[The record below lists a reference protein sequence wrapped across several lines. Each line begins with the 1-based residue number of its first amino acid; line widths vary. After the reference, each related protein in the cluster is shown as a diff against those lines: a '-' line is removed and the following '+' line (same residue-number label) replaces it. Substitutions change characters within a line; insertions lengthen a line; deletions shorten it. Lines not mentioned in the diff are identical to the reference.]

1 MNARHRTPSADVTR
15 SILASAAL
23 LLEHEGP
30 DALTVRRIAAAA
42 EVAPMSVYNHFV
54 SKAGVIDALFQEGF
68 LRLSTALEGANHV
81 PDPELALR
89 AGLDL
94 YRRLALDHPASY
106 RLMFMKTV
114 PGFEPSQEAM
124 DVAGAAFDQLVR
136 AVEHLMV
143 DGRFTS
149 GDSREIAQRIWAS
162 CHGWISLEMFGIGF
176 IDNTSAG
183 YDALVDLLIVG
194 LRPLG

>member
-1 MNARHRTPSADVTR
+1 
-15 SILASAAL
+15 
-23 LLEHEGP
+23 
-30 DALTVRRIAAAA
+30 
-42 EVAPMSVYNHFV
+42 MSVYNHFV
-54 SKAGVIDALFQEGF
+54 SKAGVIDALFQAGF
-68 LRLSTALEGANHV
+68 LRLSTALEGANRSS
-81 PDPELALR
+81 DPEHALR
-89 AGLDL
+89 MGLDL

-114 PGFEPSQEAM
+114 PGYEPSPDAM
-124 DVAGAAFDQLVR
+124 AVAGDAFDELVR

-143 DGRFTS
+143 DGRFAS

-176 IDNTSAG
+176 VDNTSAG
-183 YDALVDLLIVG
+183 YDALVDLLLTG

>member
-1 MNARHRTPSADVTR
+1 MSARHRTPSADVAS
-15 SILASAAL
+15 SILDSAAL

-30 DALTVRRIAAAA
+30 DALTVRRIA
-42 EVAPMSVYNHFV
+42 
-54 SKAGVIDALFQEGF
+54 
-68 LRLSTALEGANHV
+68 
-81 PDPELALR
+81 
-89 AGLDL
+89 DL

-114 PGFEPSQEAM
+114 PGYEPSPDAM
-124 DVAGAAFDQLVR
+124 AVAGDAFDELVR

-143 DGRFTS
+143 DGRFAS

-176 IDNTSAG
+176 VDNTSAG
-183 YDALVDLLIVG
+183 YDALVDLLLTG